1 MKISPSIMCADL
13 LNVGEA
19 VRGIE
24 RGGAESIHVDIM
36 DGRFV
41 PGFTFGAD
49 FVRKLVA
56 NTSLP
61 LDVHLM
67 SEVPTAH
74 VDQFLS
80 LGIDSLTIHVEA
92 PGDIA
97 AILQHIRRKGCR
109 CGVALSPETPIGLVE
124 RFLPQIQ
131 IALIM
136 TVAPGSVGHP
146 QSSRCVE
153 KAGALVRYLQGAG
166 YSEIEVVADGGVK
179 PDNIGRLVA
188 GGIQRAVS
196 GTGVFRP
203 DMSPEAAL
211 NLFAQRIAEASRHA
225 RADQGSAA
233 ASPSERSEK
242 QAAASALN

>member
-1 MKISPSIMCADL
+1 MRISPSIMCADP
-13 LNVGEA
+13 LNVAEA
-19 VRGIE
+19 VRSIE
-24 RGGAESIHVDIM
+24 RGAAESIHVDIM

-49 FVRKLVA
+49 FVRRLVA

-67 SEVPTAH
+67 SELPAAH

-80 LGIDSLTIHVEA
+80 LGVDSLSIHVEA
-92 PGDIA
+92 QGDTA
-97 AILQHIRRKGCR
+97 AILRHIRVKGCR
-109 CGVALSPETPIGLVE
+109 CGVALSPETPIDAVKG
-124 RFLPQIQ
+124 FLPQIHMV
-131 IALIM
+131 LMM

-146 QSSRCVE
+146 QSDECVE
-153 KAGALVRYLQGAG
+153 KAGALVRYLRGAG
-166 YSEIEVVADGGVK
+166 YSDIEVVADGGVK

-203 DMSPEAAL
+203 DMSPENAL
-211 NLFAQRIAEASRHA
+211 KLFAQRIAEASRHA
-225 RADQGSAA
+225 RADPGSTAA
-233 ASPSERSEK
+233 RPPDAKLVQQSRGAP
-242 QAAASALN
+242 